1 VYYVYAIKSR
11 LRDRIYIGQT
21 QDLGKRLQ
29 YHNAGYVNSTAIA
42 RPWSLIAKQE
52 FMTRDGARWVE
63 RELKR
68 SKGKRER
75 WMIRHAID
83 DER

>member
-1 VYYVYAIKSR
+1 MTKIEK
-11 LRDRIYIGQT
+11 
-21 QDLGKRLQ
+21 KLQ
-29 YHNAGYVNSTAIA
+29 ILCNVRVNSTAIA

-52 FMTRDGARWVE
+52 FMRRDGARWVE